1 MSSPPVLLLCRLFP
15 GTFTDVAHRFRLLDF
30 YASALPIH
38 AFLAAVAAHADPPRV
53 VLVFGGGPIPVGAE
67 LFDAVPSLRCIIT
80 VSAGTNHIDLRECA
94 RRGVQVA
101 NAGGIYSTDVADYAV
116 GLLLDVLRHVSAG
129 DRFVRRGL
137 CPEQRGGDFLPLGSK
152 IGGRRVGIIGLGS
165 IGSAIAR
172 RLEAFGCV
180 VSYHNR
186 RRREDVAYA
195 YFPTATDLAASSDVL
210 VVACALTAET
220 RRIVDRGVLDALG
233 ERGVVVNVARG
244 ANVDEAELVRAL
256 AEGRVAGAG
265 LEVFDDEPNVPLEL
279 WAMDNVVLTPHQAIF
294 TPESMADLSRVVL
307 ANLDAF
313 FAGEPLLTRVEASE
327 RSKGYRFLRIDYSAR
342 FLPPLSTLNPK
353 ALSLRLPARRLPV
366 ASSAA
371 PSGAAT
377 SAMEHRR
384 FLQRYGLNPDDF
396 DDDAEAEP
404 MEERRRGRPS
414 PWRRLGLAAA
424 TQSPPLART
433 SASLSPA
440 PRPPVLPLP
449 LHQVKH
455 RGGIPNPLP
464 DCVPA
469 VYDAIESVFQKTI
482 DHSLT
487 WCW

>member
-80 VSAGTNHIDLRECA
+80 
-94 RRGVQVA
+94 
-101 NAGGIYSTDVADYAV
+101 
-116 GLLLDVLRHVSAG
+116 VSAG

-265 LEVFDDEPNVPLEL
+265 LEVFDDEPNVPPEL

-313 FAGEPLLTRVEASE
+313 FAGEPLLTRV
-327 RSKGYRFLRIDYSAR
+327 
-342 FLPPLSTLNPK
+342 
-353 ALSLRLPARRLPV
+353 
-366 ASSAA
+366 
-371 PSGAAT
+371 
-377 SAMEHRR
+377 
-384 FLQRYGLNPDDF
+384 
-396 DDDAEAEP
+396 
-404 MEERRRGRPS
+404 
-414 PWRRLGLAAA
+414 
-424 TQSPPLART
+424 
-433 SASLSPA
+433 
-440 PRPPVLPLP
+440 
-449 LHQVKH
+449 KH

>member
-67 LFDAVPSLRCIIT
+67 LLDAVPSLRCIIT

-244 ANVDEAELVRAL
+244 ANIDEAELVRAL

-265 LEVFDDEPNVPLEL
+265 LEVFDDEPNVPPEL

-327 RSKGYRFLRIDYSAR
+327 
-342 FLPPLSTLNPK
+342 
-353 ALSLRLPARRLPV
+353 
-366 ASSAA
+366 
-371 PSGAAT
+371 
-377 SAMEHRR
+377 
-384 FLQRYGLNPDDF
+384 
-396 DDDAEAEP
+396 
-404 MEERRRGRPS
+404 
-414 PWRRLGLAAA
+414 
-424 TQSPPLART
+424 
-433 SASLSPA
+433 
-440 PRPPVLPLP
+440 
-449 LHQVKH
+449 
-455 RGGIPNPLP
+455 GGIPNPLP